1 MVFLFWVIIVC
12 WVVFGFVG
20 TRVPPL
26 APYGWWPGLI
36 LFIIL
41 GAKLFGFPH

>member
-1 MVFLFWVIIVC
+1 MVFLFWVIIVV
-12 WVVFGFVG
+12 WVIFGFVG
-20 TRVPPL
+20 TRVPTL

-41 GAKLFGFPH
+41 GFKLFGFPH